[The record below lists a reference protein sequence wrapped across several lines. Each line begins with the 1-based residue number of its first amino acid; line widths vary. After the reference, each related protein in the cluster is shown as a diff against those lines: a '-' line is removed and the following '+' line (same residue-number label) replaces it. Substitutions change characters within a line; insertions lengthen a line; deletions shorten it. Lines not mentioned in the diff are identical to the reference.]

1 MSLDPSLLPV
11 APPLPPM
18 PPPVDVNEIP
28 LPVPLPT
35 TYIDSATGEE
45 VPIPE
50 IQPGYVPQ
58 NGGDDS
64 AFVTSPTKKLSRP
77 DFAPSLHSALEN
89 PITNGFE
96 QEPVA
101 WLAKQIETHPHYLVE
116 YDSAPSSQISQL
128 ERPAAAGSFVPIAQ
142 AVSTTPVSAASNG
155 NKKSGKVEIVVKL
168 PLHWKM
174 AKDPEGRP
182 YYYHARTK
190 ETRWEPPAAEEP
202 AATIVET
209 ADEIAVVRIFMK
221 CDINLLLFLF
231 FLLHERGS
239 NLTLITYVISVNDVL
254 TTKLV
259 NYF

>member
-11 APPLPPM
+11 TPPLPPM
-18 PPPVDVNEIP
+18 PPPVDITEIP
-28 LPVPLPT
+28 LPLPLPT

-58 NGGDDS
+58 NGGDES
-64 AFVTSPTKKLSRP
+64 AFGVSPSKKLSRP
-77 DFAPSLHSALEN
+77 DFAPSLHSALEA

-96 QEPVA
+96 HEPAA
-101 WLAKQIETHPHYLVE
+101 WLARQIETHPHYLVE
-116 YDSAPSSQISQL
+116 YDSAPSSHIGQL
-128 ERPAAAGSFVPIAQ
+128 ERPVAAGSFVPIAQ

-155 NKKSGKVEIVVKL
+155 SKKSEKVEIVVKL

-190 ETRWEPPAAEEP
+190 ETRWEPPTLEESP
-202 AATIVET
+202 ATVIES
-209 ADEIAVVRIFMK
+209 ADEIAVVRINFFKIKKM
-221 CDINLLLFLF
+221 ISSYFFNI
-231 FLLHERGS
+231 FLLNFFYIMIFVRCQE
-239 NLTLITYVISVNDVL
+239 ITNTFVL
-254 TTKLV
+254 T
-259 NYF
+259 YPG